1 MQLYD
6 CDSCTGLDNSGAMKF
21 DSDIEVVEGTFNTS
35 SSRLWEKLR
44 RNFPTQILAQ
54 WEYLRL
60 NEFTEENIMK
70 YLVDNISDKIPE
82 VNYNK
87 DAWKKYI
94 QLGTSYLFA
103 CHGNRRQQIQRWIR
117 ERLIY
122 VDTLLEYTV
131 STNDY
136 LTVRVNKLGE
146 VHFDIQ
152 TFQPMYFSIKFRNET
167 GGTIRHR
174 IGRGE
179 TVRFSY
185 NIPVAT
191 DQEILVYGGR
201 FVKDLGD
208 LSEMNPTNLLLDRA
222 TRLTKIKCNDSPALI
237 NASISSCTML
247 QEVDL
252 RNCSNL
258 GGGSDASLQ
267 TLDLT
272 QCRNLRF
279 VDIFGTQLT
288 ALHTSKVG
296 GIIQEIIYP
305 YSVQVIDIANQS
317 RLQSVGIPCYYT
329 GDYQDENNIFAEN
342 LSEVTLSNC
351 PNIISFVKNYCVDE
365 NGNEIPVPTF
375 VGVSKGQ
382 MFNLSN
388 TMTYLTQID
397 LSYCSNII
405 SLTLDNF
412 DKLVEINF
420 DDISMWN
427 ATSSN
432 LENLTLTNCP
442 NVETLTFNQNTIDG
456 NNSLGVA
463 FKEGT
468 VLDLSGLYN
477 LKHIRSNVGVKGL
490 KKLILPLTIQSL
502 VFDHPEDT
510 TYSLGDSDIES
521 IFSKDAV
528 HDNDGFSGIDLLN
541 IQTITDFSM
550 GSLTKM
556 NNAINLDIKITNTF
570 PYFNYF
576 KTSDYFKPEGTVD
589 ITEYR
594 DDLDYLFKGVDLNK
608 LTIICDEPLPH
619 TSASYMFA
627 FATCQD
633 TEVINELFDLMPNVT
648 DFSYMFYN
656 AYLKEAPYIPLR
668 AENVSYMFYNN
679 TVMESTPSNW
689 LQSYIFVPNSAYCY
703 TGCVNIKWIDGI
715 EGSIDVIPSEWGG
728 YERTNTTMTGE
739 NLVIEKTLEREIEK
753 FIASGQSFHNV
764 APLVGQTPTITAN
777 ESSQNIGQGLPS
789 DILLNDGKVPYGEL
803 EGLTLVNLAS
813 ERRSGELTTKKEKD
827 RVSNVLPTTFKLDE
841 SKEMP
846 VVRLEGSTLH
856 NVANQD
862 SKTPLLTNG
871 NYGTF
876 EIDENIDETTHIKD
890 GKMYSTTLYG
900 QTISNDMAK
909 TTIKHELN
917 EYEPN
922 KLITQQD
929 NKEII
934 YEYGNFENATLKG
947 KTLVNIVQESSEIEY
962 VITGDA
968 FEKQSGILENT
979 VEGNIKSVILKGRT
993 EINDGIMQSVNLYPN
1008 QTVKK
1013 ITWSSGRYYTEQG
1026 TLTSVNAT
1034 ANHKYFEEYFEVL
1047 PNHTL
1052 RVIGNNTTKYLN
1064 FYDESKTFI
1073 SRATITSTDDLV
1085 AIVPSNARYYRYS
1098 MLVNSGMT
1106 DETVIYDEDM
1116 QINIADTSIE
1126 ADYLQKM
1133 GVLQTSNEDGNEI
1146 SILSVNEEL
1155 KLRSNGEIYDEL
1167 DLLNGKMIQR
1177 VDENNEVLKQ
1187 EIIKTISIIILDQN
1201 DNTIENLHTFNIT
1214 THIDTYAQGNGLI
1227 PFVNIPEIIS
1237 YDTGGMLKPNTTYT
1251 LQINRKES
1259 NYPFVIIIGGTKIEV
1274 QGNKAVFTTLSTITD
1289 TDIKF
1294 YGKNNIISK
1303 VRLIEGIYSNDVPYF
1318 EGMISY
1324 KKESDKKSILTISNY
1339 PLEENGLHD
1348 DFKMNI
1354 LECDEEINLRRI
1366 GDVKD
1371 ELNLLTGELTQRV
1384 GEVVFD
1390 GSEEWSIPT
1399 NYSNGNC
1406 KGYSLSV
1413 SGLTSNIVCDCLKIL
1428 PNSLKY
1434 GTEEGV
1440 FVSNNLLILKK
1451 NIATR
1456 ELLKEWLSQNPIII
1470 QYQLATESIKTVD
1483 LKNKP
1488 SINWQG
1494 DTYLHLENN
1503 TLYPQLDCEVESI
1516 NYYEIPKLKA
1526 NTLYTLR
1533 YVGEPTQCIFGGS
1546 TYKTENNM
1554 VLTSGSSDNLLYFD
1568 KEVRKVILIEG
1579 DVRDRNF
1586 DYFEGIESL
1595 GAVEIVTHKSDMS
1608 IFSKVQLPPHIQ
1620 LHKLPDGTC
1629 DELDIETGIL
1639 TRRIDENYN
1648 LLEEEITEKLILNYN
1663 NSCNYGV
1670 ILPRG
1675 TSDNYNVITNE
1686 YKQNLDFIPIDGSI
1700 AFDTATLKDTT
1711 VKFSVTLSKF
1721 EVDTTNV
1728 RGSDGIYCDNNLF
1741 KYEASD
1747 NDYEHAYIENDTTL
1761 HIYVNKSRL
1770 SSYDQV
1776 GFQLYLTNNPFDLYY
1791 AMKNPI
1797 ISYVN
1802 YEDLDAEKASWEMLD
1817 CTEDGS
1823 ITIESGNMDKTL
1835 LLDCMDYI
1843 APTKNR
1849 FEIDLLKANTQYT
1862 VYAEGVSGRIQL
1874 NFGGNIVNFT
1884 SGNIYTSGE
1893 TQLIEFYTDNE
1904 IKNLIII
1911 EGDTRNETI
1920 EFFEGVVSSK
1930 NITVIS
1936 SNDDESESNKISYE
1950 GITLRSLPN
1959 GVKDEINV
1967 LTGEYIQ
1974 RVGEREYSDGDF
1986 EDENVLTDG
1995 AITLYELET
2004 QIIHQ
2009 LDTQSLTPY
2018 QDGYISMEVE
2028 TNYPSFIYSLPS
2040 TNAFYIPKI
2049 KNMTQYTLKYPV
2061 GKGTVTIGNIQYNVT
2076 SNSMLF
2082 TTPIEITGDKNSLI
2096 FETDDNP
2103 TEVMI
2108 LEGNYSDREVK
2119 YFTGINSVI
2128 NPVIR
2133 VTNSLTGGSVEY
2145 KGNSDIALYSLPNKM
2160 SDKLDVLTGYLMRV
2174 TGIREYQDGDYE
2186 LDNVFTDG
2194 INTVY
2199 KLDSPLLYRNI
2210 NFPIPTLNGY
2220 GTIELDSDEAIPQLN
2235 YRVLSNNYYP
2245 IELLEPNTTYTMI
2258 GEAQANTTFTL
2269 GGTYVGNYSGGKLVV
2284 NLGSVTENSLKFS
2297 NDIELK
2303 NFMLVKGDATNSTL
2317 PFYTGIKSVE
2327 DISFLIKGY
2336 DGQENNLVLDDSIV
2350 LRECGG
2356 VYDSIDLINYTMTK
2370 RLNEIVLVGTEYWS
2384 VETSKQVDSNYQL
2397 FSLAV
2402 TSAKDTRNAKIY
2414 CDKLTHKYLGNNTD
2428 CVYFENNKLYLCIN
2442 KDTIIGDNVN
2452 ALKVWLTKNNVK
2464 IIYPLINDVK
2474 LDLDVVW
2481 EITPPTSYETQTEFS
2496 SNVAL
2501 GSLKPML
2508 ALTVATTTLEDVVST
2523 LKAQNTKLE
2532 EENIAT
2538 MLALTG
2544 IYETMVVPTIESGAS
2559 TVNLSDGKDGNNMNG
2574 MSISP
2579 MGMIYAKLVKKGLKT
2594 IEQVPAHLQV
2604 EVKYVLKE
2612 DK

>member
-1 MQLYD
+1 MVSNLNIDESNRLKNTMLTTFDGNIWYMQLYD

-21 DSDIEVVEGTFNTS
+21 DADIEVVEGIFNTS

-305 YSVQVIDIANQS
+305 YSVQVVDIANQS

-329 GDYQDENNIFAEN
+329 GDYQDENNIFTEN

-351 PNIISFVKNYCVDE
+351 PNIVSFVKNYCVDE

-412 DKLVEINF
+412 DKLTEINF
-420 DDISMWN
+420 DDISVWN

-502 VFDHPEDT
+502 VFDYPEDT

-633 TEVINELFDLMPNVT
+633 TEVINDLFDLMPNVT

-703 TGCVNIKWIDGI
+703 TGCVNIKWIDGM

-728 YERTNTTMTGE
+728 YERINTTMTGE
-739 NLVIEKTLEREIEK
+739 NLIIEKTLEREVER
-753 FIASGQSFHNV
+753 FVASGQSFHNV

-777 ESSQNIGQGLPS
+777 KSSQNIGQGLPN
-789 DILLNDGKVPYGEL
+789 DILLNDGKTPYGEL

-827 RVSNVLPTTFKLDE
+827 RVTNVLPTTFKLDE
-841 SKEMP
+841 TKEMP

-856 NVANQD
+856 NVANQN
-862 SKTPLLTNG
+862 SKTTLQTNG
-871 NYGTF
+871 NCGTF

-900 QTISNDMAK
+900 QTISNDIAK

-917 EYEPN
+917 EYEPS
-922 KLITQQD
+922 KLITQTD

-934 YEYGNFENATLKG
+934 YEYGNFESATLKG
-947 KTLVNIVQESSEIEY
+947 KTLVNVVTEDSKDDDYISFDKDYHAQSITIEDSKYGSIKNATIQGETLINIIQEPSETEY
-962 VITGDA
+962 VITGDN
-968 FEKQSGILENT
+968 FDKQSGTLENI
-979 VEGNIKSVILKGRT
+979 VEGNIKSAILKGRT
-993 EINDGIMQSVNLYPN
+993 EVNDGVMQSVNLYPN

-1085 AIVPSNARYYRYS
+1085 ATVPSNARYYRYS

-1133 GVLQTSNEDGNEI
+1133 GVLQTSNEDGTKTN
-1146 SILSVNEEL
+1146 ILSSNEEI

-1167 DLLNGKMIQR
+1167 DLLSGKLIQR
-1177 VDENNEVLKQ
+1177 IDENNEILEQ
-1187 EIIKTISIIILDQN
+1187 EVVKTVSTTILDQ
-1201 DNTIENLHTFNIT
+1201 DDKPTDNLHTFDT
-1214 THIDTYAQGNGLI
+1214 KTHINTYAQGGGLI
-1227 PFVNIPEIIS
+1227 PFVNIPENIS
-1237 YDTGGMLKPNTTYT
+1237 YNTGNMLKPDTTYT

-1259 NYPFVIIIGGTKIEV
+1259 DYPFVAIVGDKEIEV
-1274 QGNKAVFTTLSTITD
+1274 QGNKAVLTTLSTIND

-1303 VRLIEGIYSNDVPYF
+1303 VQLFEGDYSNIEVPYF
-1318 EGMISY
+1318 EGMQSIKMPVLTTTGKNLFDSVGVANDLNRISERIEVGNDGSWTIKSTNAYLNKYQYRPIKFKEKTTYTLSANITASTSGSIGTIISFVYTDGSQTNFNKNNEAGTTAFRSITSSPNKTVDHIKFGYGHATGIIETFANIQLEEGSTVTSYEPYKSNILTTSEEVELRRIGNVKDELDLTTSKLTQRIGKVVFNGSEANWKPITKDGTPKAYVDGYVSYYRILDNTYTTTMIVDGYKKISNINSASEGFFLNSNYFSGSNNILIRIEQNKIGENSFHSYLQSNPITIQYKLATESIKTVDLSIVDQDEKEIDNIHTFDNITHINTDSNGLIPIVDINKEVSYESILKSSTTYTFSFNQVNIGDEDLVINVGGTEVIYDGSENMTITTPSELLNNTISFYGKNHIVNNLVMVEGEEKINIYGYFTGMTNY
-1324 KKESDKKSILTISNY
+1324 KKESDKKSILI
-1339 PLEENGLHD
+1339 
-1348 DFKMNI
+1348 
-1354 LECDEEINLRRI
+1354 IN
-1366 GDVKD
+1366 
-1371 ELNLLTGELTQRV
+1371 NCPF
-1384 GEVVFD
+1384 VF
-1390 GSEEWSIPT
+1390 
-1399 NYSNGNC
+1399 
-1406 KGYSLSV
+1406 
-1413 SGLTSNIVCDCLKIL
+1413 
-1428 PNSLKY
+1428 
-1434 GTEEGV
+1434 
-1440 FVSNNLLILKK
+1440 
-1451 NIATR
+1451 
-1456 ELLKEWLSQNPIII
+1456 
-1470 QYQLATESIKTVD
+1470 
-1483 LKNKP
+1483 
-1488 SINWQG
+1488 
-1494 DTYLHLENN
+1494 
-1503 TLYPQLDCEVESI
+1503 
-1516 NYYEIPKLKA
+1516 
-1526 NTLYTLR
+1526 
-1533 YVGEPTQCIFGGS
+1533 
-1546 TYKTENNM
+1546 
-1554 VLTSGSSDNLLYFD
+1554 
-1568 KEVRKVILIEG
+1568 
-1579 DVRDRNF
+1579 
-1586 DYFEGIESL
+1586 
-1595 GAVEIVTHKSDMS
+1595 
-1608 IFSKVQLPPHIQ
+1608 
-1620 LHKLPDGTC
+1620 
-1629 DELDIETGIL
+1629 
-1639 TRRIDENYN
+1639 
-1648 LLEEEITEKLILNYN
+1648 
-1663 NSCNYGV
+1663 
-1670 ILPRG
+1670 
-1675 TSDNYNVITNE
+1675 
-1686 YKQNLDFIPIDGSI
+1686 
-1700 AFDTATLKDTT
+1700 
-1711 VKFSVTLSKF
+1711 
-1721 EVDTTNV
+1721 
-1728 RGSDGIYCDNNLF
+1728 
-1741 KYEASD
+1741 
-1747 NDYEHAYIENDTTL
+1747 
-1761 HIYVNKSRL
+1761 
-1770 SSYDQV
+1770 
-1776 GFQLYLTNNPFDLYY
+1776 
-1791 AMKNPI
+1791 
-1797 ISYVN
+1797 
-1802 YEDLDAEKASWEMLD
+1802 
-1817 CTEDGS
+1817 
-1823 ITIESGNMDKTL
+1823 
-1835 LLDCMDYI
+1835 
-1843 APTKNR
+1843 
-1849 FEIDLLKANTQYT
+1849 
-1862 VYAEGVSGRIQL
+1862 
-1874 NFGGNIVNFT
+1874 
-1884 SGNIYTSGE
+1884 
-1893 TQLIEFYTDNE
+1893 
-1904 IKNLIII
+1904 
-1911 EGDTRNETI
+1911 
-1920 EFFEGVVSSK
+1920 
-1930 NITVIS
+1930 
-1936 SNDDESESNKISYE
+1936 
-1950 GITLRSLPN
+1950 
-1959 GVKDEINV
+1959 
-1967 LTGEYIQ
+1967 
-1974 RVGEREYSDGDF
+1974 
-1986 EDENVLTDG
+1986 
-1995 AITLYELET
+1995 
-2004 QIIHQ
+2004 
-2009 LDTQSLTPY
+2009 
-2018 QDGYISMEVE
+2018 
-2028 TNYPSFIYSLPS
+2028 
-2040 TNAFYIPKI
+2040 
-2049 KNMTQYTLKYPV
+2049 
-2061 GKGTVTIGNIQYNVT
+2061 GKGGR
-2076 SNSMLF
+2076 
-2082 TTPIEITGDKNSLI
+2082 K
-2096 FETDDNP
+2096 
-2103 TEVMI
+2103 
-2108 LEGNYSDREVK
+2108 
-2119 YFTGINSVI
+2119 
-2128 NPVIR
+2128 
-2133 VTNSLTGGSVEY
+2133 
-2145 KGNSDIALYSLPNKM
+2145 
-2160 SDKLDVLTGYLMRV
+2160 
-2174 TGIREYQDGDYE
+2174 
-2186 LDNVFTDG
+2186 
-2194 INTVY
+2194 
-2199 KLDSPLLYRNI
+2199 
-2210 NFPIPTLNGY
+2210 
-2220 GTIELDSDEAIPQLN
+2220 
-2235 YRVLSNNYYP
+2235 
-2245 IELLEPNTTYTMI
+2245 
-2258 GEAQANTTFTL
+2258 
-2269 GGTYVGNYSGGKLVV
+2269 
-2284 NLGSVTENSLKFS
+2284 
-2297 NDIELK
+2297 
-2303 NFMLVKGDATNSTL
+2303 
-2317 PFYTGIKSVE
+2317 
-2327 DISFLIKGY
+2327 
-2336 DGQENNLVLDDSIV
+2336 
-2350 LRECGG
+2350 
-2356 VYDSIDLINYTMTK
+2356 
-2370 RLNEIVLVGTEYWS
+2370 
-2384 VETSKQVDSNYQL
+2384 
-2397 FSLAV
+2397 
-2402 TSAKDTRNAKIY
+2402 
-2414 CDKLTHKYLGNNTD
+2414 
-2428 CVYFENNKLYLCIN
+2428 
-2442 KDTIIGDNVN
+2442 
-2452 ALKVWLTKNNVK
+2452 
-2464 IIYPLINDVK
+2464 
-2474 LDLDVVW
+2474 
-2481 EITPPTSYETQTEFS
+2481 
-2496 SNVAL
+2496 
-2501 GSLKPML
+2501 
-2508 ALTVATTTLEDVVST
+2508 
-2523 LKAQNTKLE
+2523 
-2532 EENIAT
+2532 
-2538 MLALTG
+2538 
-2544 IYETMVVPTIESGAS
+2544 
-2559 TVNLSDGKDGNNMNG
+2559 
-2574 MSISP
+2574 
-2579 MGMIYAKLVKKGLKT
+2579 
-2594 IEQVPAHLQV
+2594 
-2604 EVKYVLKE
+2604 
-2612 DK
+2612 

>member
-1 MQLYD
+1 MLTTFDGNIWYMQLYD

-35 SSRLWEKLR
+35 NSRLWEKLR

-279 VDIFGTQLT
+279 VDIFGTKLT

-305 YSVQVIDIANQS
+305 YSVQVVDIANQS

-351 PNIISFVKNYCVDE
+351 PNIVSFVKNYCVDE

-412 DKLVEINF
+412 DKLTEINF
-420 DDISMWN
+420 DDISVWN

-502 VFDHPEDT
+502 VFDYPEDT

-521 IFSKDAV
+521 IFSKDAF

-633 TEVINELFDLMPNVT
+633 TEVINDLFDLMPNVT

-728 YERTNTTMTGE
+728 YERINTTMTGE
-739 NLVIEKTLEREIEK
+739 NLVIEKTLEREIER
-753 FIASGQSFHNV
+753 FVASGQSFHNI

-777 ESSQNIGQGLPS
+777 KSSQNIGQGLPS
-789 DILLNDGKVPYGEL
+789 DILLNDGKAPYGEL

-827 RVSNVLPTTFKLDE
+827 RVSNVLPTTFKIDE

-862 SKTPLLTNG
+862 SKTTLQTNG

-909 TTIKHELN
+909 TTISHELDEN
-917 EYEPN
+917 N
-922 KLITQQD
+922 TDKLITQHD
-929 NKEII
+929 GKNIV
-934 YEYGNFENATLKG
+934 YEYGYFDSATLKG
-947 KTLVNIVQESSEIEY
+947 KTLVNVVTEDSKDDDYVSFNEDISGQYITIEDSKYGSIKNATIQGETLVNIVQEPSETEY
-962 VITGDA
+962 IITGDV
-968 FEKQSGILENT
+968 FEEQSGTLENT
-979 VEGNIKSVILKGRT
+979 VEGNIKSAILLGRT
-993 EINDGIMQSVNLYPN
+993 EVNDGVMQSVNIYPN

-1013 ITWSSGRYYTEQG
+1013 ITWSSGRYYTETG

-1034 ANHKYFEEYFEVL
+1034 ANHRYFEEYFEVM

-1052 RVIGNNTTKYLN
+1052 RVKGNNTTKYLN
-1064 FYDESKTFI
+1064 FYDESKIFI

-1085 AIVPSNARYYRYS
+1085 ATVPSNAKYYRYS

-1106 DETVIYDEDM
+1106 DETVIYDENM

-1126 ADYLQKM
+1126 VDYLQKM
-1133 GVLQTSNEDGNEI
+1133 SVLQTSNEDGTKTN
-1146 SILSVNEEL
+1146 ILLINEEIH
-1155 KLRSNGEIYDEL
+1155 LRKVDDVYDEL
-1167 DLLNGKMIQR
+1167 NLLTGKLIQR
-1177 VDENNEVLKQ
+1177 ISEDNEILEQ
-1187 EIIKTISIIILDQN
+1187 EVVKTVSTTILDQ
-1201 DNTIENLHTFNIT
+1201 DDKPTDNLHTFNTT
-1214 THIDTYAQGNGLI
+1214 THINTYAQGGGLI
-1227 PFVNIPEIIS
+1227 PFVNIPENIS
-1237 YDTGGMLKPNTTYT
+1237 YDTGIMLKPDTTYT

-1259 NYPFVIIIGGTKIEV
+1259 DYPFVAIVGGKEVEV
-1274 QGNKAVFTTLSTITD
+1274 QGNKAVLTTLSTIED

-1303 VRLIEGIYSNDVPYF
+1303 VQLFEGDYSNTEVPYF
-1318 EGMISY
+1318 EGMQSIKMPVLTTTGKNLFDGEVEINKYLKSNGTIGDSADWATTKNYIKVKPNTTYTQNIKMNSPVANIVYYDKNHNIVGYSNNIGNTFTTPINCLYIKTCYKYSTVGHHNFQIEEGSVATSY
-1324 KKESDKKSILTISNY
+1324 EPYKSNILTTS
-1339 PLEENGLHD
+1339 EEVT
-1348 DFKMNI
+1348 
-1354 LECDEEINLRRI
+1354 LRGI

-1371 ELNLLTGELTQRV
+1371 ELDCLTGELTTRV
-1384 GEVVFD
+1384 EEYEINATTPK
-1390 GSEEWSIPT
+1390 GSFNDTSEKTIYFYVNQAHLLSIPKV
-1399 NYSNGNC
+1399 NAPLISNSVIQPILND
-1406 KGYSLSV
+1406 LSTLDV
-1413 SGLTSNIVCDCLKIL
+1413 
-1428 PNSLKY
+1428 
-1434 GTEEGV
+1434 EGV
-1440 FVSNNLLILKK
+1440 HFTSKGHLQVRIDKSRLSGTSSSEVSNYL
-1451 NIATR
+1451 R
-1456 ELLKEWLSQNPIII
+1456 ENPITIW
-1470 QYQLATESIKTVD
+1470 YQLATESVKTVD
-1483 LKNKP
+1483 LSIVDQNGKEIDNIHTFDGITHINTDSNGLIPIVNINKEVSYESILKP
-1488 SINWQG
+1488 STTYTFNFNQVNIGDEDLVINVG
-1494 DTYLHLENN
+1494 GTEVVYDGSENMTITTPSELLNN
-1503 TLYPQLDCEVESI
+1503 TISFYGK
-1516 NYYEIPKLKA
+1516 N
-1526 NTLYTLR
+1526 
-1533 YVGEPTQCIFGGS
+1533 
-1546 TYKTENNM
+1546 
-1554 VLTSGSSDNLLYFD
+1554 
-1568 KEVRKVILIEG
+1568 
-1579 DVRDRNF
+1579 
-1586 DYFEGIESL
+1586 
-1595 GAVEIVTHKSDMS
+1595 
-1608 IFSKVQLPPHIQ
+1608 HI
-1620 LHKLPDGTC
+1620 
-1629 DELDIETGIL
+1629 I
-1639 TRRIDENYN
+1639 
-1648 LLEEEITEKLILNYN
+1648 
-1663 NSCNYGV
+1663 
-1670 ILPRG
+1670 
-1675 TSDNYNVITNE
+1675 
-1686 YKQNLDFIPIDGSI
+1686 
-1700 AFDTATLKDTT
+1700 
-1711 VKFSVTLSKF
+1711 
-1721 EVDTTNV
+1721 
-1728 RGSDGIYCDNNLF
+1728 NNLVMV
-1741 KYEASD
+1741 EG
-1747 NDYEHAYIENDTTL
+1747 E
-1761 HIYVNKSRL
+1761 
-1770 SSYDQV
+1770 
-1776 GFQLYLTNNPFDLYY
+1776 
-1791 AMKNPI
+1791 
-1797 ISYVN
+1797 
-1802 YEDLDAEKASWEMLD
+1802 EK
-1817 CTEDGS
+1817 
-1823 ITIESGNMDKTL
+1823 I
-1835 LLDCMDYI
+1835 
-1843 APTKNR
+1843 
-1849 FEIDLLKANTQYT
+1849 
-1862 VYAEGVSGRIQL
+1862 
-1874 NFGGNIVNFT
+1874 
-1884 SGNIYTSGE
+1884 NIYG
-1893 TQLIEFYTDNE
+1893 
-1904 IKNLIII
+1904 
-1911 EGDTRNETI
+1911 
-1920 EFFEGVVSSK
+1920 
-1930 NITVIS
+1930 
-1936 SNDDESESNKISYE
+1936 
-1950 GITLRSLPN
+1950 
-1959 GVKDEINV
+1959 
-1967 LTGEYIQ
+1967 
-1974 RVGEREYSDGDF
+1974 
-1986 EDENVLTDG
+1986 
-1995 AITLYELET
+1995 
-2004 QIIHQ
+2004 
-2009 LDTQSLTPY
+2009 
-2018 QDGYISMEVE
+2018 
-2028 TNYPSFIYSLPS
+2028 
-2040 TNAFYIPKI
+2040 
-2049 KNMTQYTLKYPV
+2049 
-2061 GKGTVTIGNIQYNVT
+2061 
-2076 SNSMLF
+2076 
-2082 TTPIEITGDKNSLI
+2082 
-2096 FETDDNP
+2096 
-2103 TEVMI
+2103 
-2108 LEGNYSDREVK
+2108 
-2119 YFTGINSVI
+2119 YFTGM
-2128 NPVIR
+2128 
-2133 VTNSLTGGSVEY
+2133 T
-2145 KGNSDIALYSLPNKM
+2145 
-2160 SDKLDVLTGYLMRV
+2160 
-2174 TGIREYQDGDYE
+2174 
-2186 LDNVFTDG
+2186 
-2194 INTVY
+2194 
-2199 KLDSPLLYRNI
+2199 
-2210 NFPIPTLNGY
+2210 
-2220 GTIELDSDEAIPQLN
+2220 N
-2235 YRVLSNNYYP
+2235 YRKEKDKKSILIINNCP
-2245 IELLEPNTTYTMI
+2245 FVF
-2258 GEAQANTTFTL
+2258 GK
-2269 GGTYVGNYSGGKLVV
+2269 GGRK
-2284 NLGSVTENSLKFS
+2284 
-2297 NDIELK
+2297 
-2303 NFMLVKGDATNSTL
+2303 
-2317 PFYTGIKSVE
+2317 
-2327 DISFLIKGY
+2327 
-2336 DGQENNLVLDDSIV
+2336 
-2350 LRECGG
+2350 
-2356 VYDSIDLINYTMTK
+2356 
-2370 RLNEIVLVGTEYWS
+2370 
-2384 VETSKQVDSNYQL
+2384 
-2397 FSLAV
+2397 
-2402 TSAKDTRNAKIY
+2402 
-2414 CDKLTHKYLGNNTD
+2414 
-2428 CVYFENNKLYLCIN
+2428 
-2442 KDTIIGDNVN
+2442 
-2452 ALKVWLTKNNVK
+2452 
-2464 IIYPLINDVK
+2464 
-2474 LDLDVVW
+2474 
-2481 EITPPTSYETQTEFS
+2481 
-2496 SNVAL
+2496 
-2501 GSLKPML
+2501 
-2508 ALTVATTTLEDVVST
+2508 
-2523 LKAQNTKLE
+2523 
-2532 EENIAT
+2532 
-2538 MLALTG
+2538 
-2544 IYETMVVPTIESGAS
+2544 
-2559 TVNLSDGKDGNNMNG
+2559 
-2574 MSISP
+2574 
-2579 MGMIYAKLVKKGLKT
+2579 
-2594 IEQVPAHLQV
+2594 
-2604 EVKYVLKE
+2604 
-2612 DK
+2612 